1 MLTYS
6 NNYPEQLLAV
16 LNTISQ
22 WNDERI
28 KYFLASYIKLG
39 SKRNELVGALAKY
52 WSELWN
58 KILQDS
64 SFIEDDKK
72 QLLFLLLK
80 NNSIEDLLKLNNKE
94 NLSNYIASHEKIL
107 FEYEA
112 EEEILKVL
120 ESLSQ
125 QGLNI
130 KFKDISA
137 FLPDRYNAI
146 LKRIYENNLYQI
158 NVNNIGSLLNE
169 FEDNFEKKHFEQ
181 SNLTAIYE
189 SELEEI
195 VDYIESDYY
204 NTYIENI
211 YSKLPNEQIE
221 VEEYILKVLN
231 EKKLKIEQREI
242 FIRKQQTKIEDI
254 SKITSRNSTTLSFTT
269 NKAEPTWKNIYTYF
283 LSNGGD
289 FDETLNNFL
298 NEYGNY
304 SELEMED
311 INLNIDKN
319 QQDEFILKLIS
330 NDRIS
335 VDAYRAFIENSIP
348 KNYIIP
354 ATFDY
359 KIVNSEKVETLLNEN
374 FIPLDKVHFDILKVD
389 IPELHIDLL
398 VRDWNSVNE
407 FLEENEIDTDDKLLV
422 LRNFKL
428 LDKQKLSFIKIH
440 VGESDLEEN
449 EDLGSEIIEIILS
462 NKNESEIQNLL
473 DNNVIK
479 RLIRI
484 AESNEN
490 QIELIIIF
498 KNSLSKDDI
507 ISIQESFPSK
517 LKIHPKSQ
525 LVLDNKELYQN
536 YVETLRQKGIAGEMK
551 INKHNQLRVWLLDY
565 MK

>member
-1 MLTYS
+1 M
-6 NNYPEQLLAV
+6 
-16 LNTISQ
+16 
-22 WNDERI
+22 
-28 KYFLASYIKLG
+28 
-39 SKRNELVGALAKY
+39 
-52 WSELWN
+52 
-58 KILQDS
+58 
-64 SFIEDDKK
+64 
-72 QLLFLLLK
+72 
-80 NNSIEDLLKLNNKE
+80 
-94 NLSNYIASHEKIL
+94 
-107 FEYEA
+107 
-112 EEEILKVL
+112 
-120 ESLSQ
+120 
-125 QGLNI
+125 
-130 KFKDISA
+130 
-137 FLPDRYNAI
+137 
-146 LKRIYENNLYQI
+146 
-158 NVNNIGSLLNE
+158 
-169 FEDNFEKKHFEQ
+169 
-181 SNLTAIYE
+181 
-189 SELEEI
+189 
-195 VDYIESDYY
+195 
-204 NTYIENI
+204 
-211 YSKLPNEQIE
+211 
-221 VEEYILKVLN
+221 
-231 EKKLKIEQREI
+231 
-242 FIRKQQTKIEDI
+242 
-254 SKITSRNSTTLSFTT
+254 
-269 NKAEPTWKNIYTYF
+269 
-283 LSNGGD
+283 SNGGD